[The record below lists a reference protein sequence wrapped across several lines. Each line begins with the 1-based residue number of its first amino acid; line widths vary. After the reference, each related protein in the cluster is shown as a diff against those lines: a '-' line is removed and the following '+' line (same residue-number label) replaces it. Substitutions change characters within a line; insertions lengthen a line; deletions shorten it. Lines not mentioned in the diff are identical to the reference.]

1 MSLELLELYYSY
13 ELNPVNEAEKLEDVK
28 LNCNLELGL
37 VRWSLCSLVV
47 IGIPTA
53 NLPASALSLNEPLPE
68 NLELRDLLRPA
79 EPNSLGGPKEK
90 ESSSLFAKPYYQAEP
105 KIEKKA
111 KTLSLGAQG
120 PKIAS
125 LQKRLQSKGFDPGPI
140 DSIFG
145 EQTKIAVQKFQEA
158 KSLNADGVVDE
169 ATWIALNTAQEPT
182 VKTNKFLEPGDKGKK
197 VKILQVILQDLGYDP
212 GPIDGS
218 FGGRT
223 AKAVQKFQ
231 ESMSLKPDG
240 IVDQKTWEVLNRN

>member
-13 ELNPVNEAEKLEDVK
+13 ELNPINEGRTPEDLK
-28 LNCNLELGL
+28 LNCGLELGL
-37 VRWSLCSLVV
+37 VRWTLCSLVV
-47 IGIPTA
+47 IGIPNA
-53 NLPASALSLNEPLPE
+53 NLPASALSLNDPLPE
-68 NLELRDLLRPA
+68 NLELQDLLRPA
-79 EPNSLGGPKEK
+79 EPNSQGGLNEK
-90 ESSSLFAKPYYQAEP
+90 ESSNLFSKPYYQAEP

-111 KTLSLGAQG
+111 KTLSMGSQG

-145 EQTKIAVQKFQEA
+145 EQTKIAVQKFQES

-169 ATWIALNTAQEPT
+169 ATWIALNAAQEPT

-197 VKILQVILQDLGYDP
+197 VKILQVILQEHGYDP

-218 FGGRT
+218 FGSRT
-223 AKAVQKFQ
+223 ATAVQKFQ